1 MTNFDEKW
9 LMQAI
14 EAVSSGFTK
23 KIARDNI
30 LVYRID
36 QAKPLIR
43 IDTKLA
49 KISEILLKL
58 TRRKGANRGIKR
70 K

>member
-36 QAKPLIR
+36 QVKPLIR
-43 IDTKLA
+43 IDIKLDNKKETHKWYA
-49 KISEILLKL
+49 RYVVPKATL
-58 TRRKGANRGIKR
+58 
-70 K
+70 

>member
-23 KIARDNI
+23 KIVRDNV

-43 IDTKLA
+43 IDIKLDNKKEA
-49 KISEILLKL
+49 LK
-58 TRRKGANRGIKR
+58 
-70 K
+70 